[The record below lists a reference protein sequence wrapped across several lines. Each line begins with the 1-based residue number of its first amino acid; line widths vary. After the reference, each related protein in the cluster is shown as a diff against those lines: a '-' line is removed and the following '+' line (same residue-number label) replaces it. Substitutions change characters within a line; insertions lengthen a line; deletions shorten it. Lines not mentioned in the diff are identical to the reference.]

1 MAGGAKYLAVNA
13 DDFGFT
19 RDVNGGIVEA
29 HVKGILTSTTLM
41 ANGAAF
47 DDAVR
52 LARAHPALDVGVHF
66 VLAGGRSVL
75 RPERALPRSAGR
87 LAVAVALGRIDVY
100 AELRAQMEKIVA
112 AGIRPTHA
120 DTHKHTHLLPAVLEA
135 VARLG
140 EEYGVGWVRRPFD
153 LPLTGGPEDVP
164 LSVRALSRGFSMV
177 RGRFHRTLARR
188 GCVTTDWFAGFQITG
203 RFGAQS
209 VVHLLDHLPA
219 GTTEFMVHP
228 GFCTVELMAAHTRL
242 KESRERE
249 LRALLD
255 PAVLEAVRRNG
266 IQLAGYDRL
275 PIRNRSGAPE

>member
-19 RDVNGGIVEA
+19 HDVNAGIVEA
-29 HVKGILTSTTLM
+29 RAKGILTSTTLM

-52 LARAHPALDVGVHF
+52 LASENPALDVGVHL
-66 VLAGGRSVL
+66 VLVGGRSVL
-75 RPERALPRSAGR
+75 RPERALPPSVGR
-87 LAVAVALGRIDVY
+87 LAAELALGRIDVY

-120 DTHKHTHLLPAVLEA
+120 DTHKHTHLLPSVLEA

-140 EEYGVGWVRRPFD
+140 EEYGVRWVRRPFD
-153 LPLTGGPEDVP
+153 LPLTGAPEDVP
-164 LSVRALSRGFSMV
+164 LATRAVGRGFSVV

-188 GCVTTDWFAGFQITG
+188 GCVTTDWFAGFQLTG
-203 RFGAQS
+203 RIGPQAL
-209 VVHLLDHLPA
+209 VRLLDHLPA

-228 GFCTVELMAAHTRL
+228 GFCTAELMAARTRL

-255 PAVLEAVRRNG
+255 PAALEAVRRNG
-266 IQLAGYDRL
+266 IQLVGYDRL
-275 PIRNRSGAPE
+275 PIQKCA

>member
-19 RDVNGGIVEA
+19 RDVNAGIVEA
-29 HVKGILTSTTLM
+29 RVKGILTSTTLM

-47 DDAVR
+47 EDAVR
-52 LARAHPALDVGVHF
+52 LAREHPELDAGVHF
-66 VLAGGRSVL
+66 VLVGGYSVL
-75 RPERALPRSAGR
+75 RPERALPGTAAR
-87 LAVAVALGRIDVY
+87 LAAAVALGRIDVY

-120 DTHKHTHLLPAVLEA
+120 DTHKHTHLLGPVLAA
-135 VARLG
+135 VARVA
-140 EEYGVGWVRRPFD
+140 EEYGVRWVRRPFD
-153 LPLTGGPEDVP
+153 LPLTGAPERAP
-164 LSVRALSRGFSMV
+164 WTTRALSRAFSMV

-228 GFCTVELMAAHTRL
+228 GFCTAELAAAPTRL
-242 KESRERE
+242 KTSR
-249 LRALLD
+249 
-255 PAVLEAVRRNG
+255 
-266 IQLAGYDRL
+266 
-275 PIRNRSGAPE
+275 

>member
-19 RDVNGGIVEA
+19 RDVNAGIVA
-29 HVKGILTSTTLM
+29 ARVKGILTSTTLM

-52 LARAHPALDVGVHF
+52 LAGEHPALDVGVHY
-66 VLAGGRSVL
+66 VLVGGHSVL
-75 RPERALPRSAGR
+75 RPERLLPRSAGR
-87 LAVAVALGRIDVY
+87 LAAEVALGRIDVY

-120 DTHKHTHLLPAVLEA
+120 DTHKHTHLLGPVLEA

-140 EEYGVGWVRRPFD
+140 EEYGVRWVRRPFD
-153 LPLTGGPEDVP
+153 LPLAGAPEDVP
-164 LSVRALSRGFSMV
+164 LTVRAVSRGFSIV

-209 VVHLLDHLPA
+209 AVHLLDHLPA

-228 GFCTVELMAAHTRL
+228 GFCTAELMAARTRL
-242 KESRERE
+242 KKSRERE
-249 LRALLD
+249 LEALLD

-266 IQLAGYDRL
+266 IQLISYDRL
-275 PIRNRSGAPE
+275 PIPDGE

>member
-19 RDVNGGIVEA
+19 RDVNAGIIEA
-29 HVKGILTSTTLM
+29 RVNGILTSTTLM

-47 DDAVR
+47 EDAVR
-52 LARAHPALDVGVHF
+52 LAREHPELDAGVHF
-66 VLAGGRSVL
+66 VLVGGYSVL
-75 RPERALPRSAGR
+75 RPERALPGTAGR
-87 LAVAVALGRIDVY
+87 LAAAVALGRIDVY

-120 DTHKHTHLLPAVLEA
+120 DTHKHTHLLGPVLEA
-135 VARLG
+135 VARVA
-140 EEYGVGWVRRPFD
+140 EEYGVRWVRRPFD
-153 LPLTGGPEDVP
+153 LPLTGAPERAP
-164 LSVRALSRGFSMV
+164 WTTRALSRAFSMV

-228 GFCTVELMAAHTRL
+228 GFCTAELAAAPTRL
-242 KESRERE
+242 KASRERE
-249 LRALLD
+249 LRALMD

-275 PIRNRSGAPE
+275 PIRNNTDPS

>member
-19 RDVNGGIVEA
+19 RDVNAGIVEA
-29 HVKGILTSTTLM
+29 RVKGILTSTTLL

-52 LARAHPALDVGVHF
+52 LARAHPELDAGGHF
-66 VLAGGRSVL
+66 VLVGGASVL
-75 RPERALPRSAGR
+75 RPERALPRTVGR
-87 LAVAVALGRIDVY
+87 LAAAVALGRIDVY

-112 AGIRPTHA
+112 AGIRPTHV
-120 DTHKHTHLLPAVLEA
+120 DTHKHTHLLGPVLEA
-135 VARLG
+135 VARVA
-140 EEYGVGWVRRPFD
+140 EEYGVRWVRRPFD
-153 LPLTGGPEDVP
+153 LPLTGAPERVP
-164 LSVRALSRGFSMV
+164 WTTRAVSRAFPVV

-203 RFGAQS
+203 RFGAPS

-228 GFCTVELMAAHTRL
+228 GFCTAELAAARTRL
-242 KESRERE
+242 QQSRERE
-249 LRALLD
+249 LRALVD
-255 PAVLEAVRRNG
+255 PAVWAAVRRNG
-266 IQLAGYDRL
+266 IQLVGYDRL
-275 PIRNRSGAPE
+275 PIRNGSDAS